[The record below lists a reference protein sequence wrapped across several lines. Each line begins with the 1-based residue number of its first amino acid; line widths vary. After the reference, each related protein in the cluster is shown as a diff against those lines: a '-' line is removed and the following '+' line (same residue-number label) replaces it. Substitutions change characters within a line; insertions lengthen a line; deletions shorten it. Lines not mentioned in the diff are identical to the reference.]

1 MLIRTA
7 RALSTP
13 ADGTVYPPDVR
24 DASIREVTDRIRDAA
39 GREPGGA
46 IAFDG
51 DGTLWSG
58 DIGEDFFAAL
68 VAARRIE
75 PAAHEALRRE
85 AAAEGLDAEGSAADV
100 AHRIHQAY
108 LDGTFPEERVCEIM
122 TWVFAGWTRDAM
134 NAFAAATVDA
144 IHLRARLHGEAVEV
158 ARWARAHA
166 IEVHL
171 VSASPRA
178 VVEAA
183 ARLVGID
190 VACVT
195 AATEV
200 VGDDGVVAPA
210 VERPIPY
217 GPGKVARLR
226 EKLGA
231 RALYAAFG
239 DNAFDVALLREARVP
254 VAIRP
259 KARLVERAAE
269 VPGLTVLAHASS

>member
-1 MLIRTA
+1 MRTA
-7 RALSTP
+7 RALSTHR
-13 ADGTVYPPDVR
+13 DGNVYSAAVR
-24 DASIREVTDRIRDAA
+24 EASIREVTDRILEAKE
-39 GREPGGA
+39 REPGGA

-68 VAARRIE
+68 VASRRIE
-75 PAAHEALRRE
+75 AAAHEALRRE
-85 AAAEGLDAEGSAADV
+85 AASEGLDAEGSAVDV

-108 LDGTFPEERVCEIM
+108 LGGTFPEERVCEIM
-122 TWVFAGWTRDAM
+122 TWVFAGWTREAM
-134 NAFAAATVDA
+134 DAFAAGAVDA
-144 IHLRARLHGEAVEV
+144 IDLRARLHGEAVEV
-158 ARWARAHA
+158 ARWARERA

-178 VVEAA
+178 IVEAA
-183 ARLVGID
+183 ARVVGID
-190 VACVT
+190 RACVT

-200 VGDDGVVAPA
+200 VGDDGVVTPE
-210 VERPIPY
+210 VRLPIPY
-217 GPGKVARLR
+217 GAGKVARLR

-231 RALYAAFG
+231 RVLYAAFG

-259 KARLVERAAE
+259 KARLVERAGE
-269 VPGLTVLAHASS
+269 VPGLAVLAHAP